1 VERTL
6 FVSFILRIILDV
18 APMYGL
24 VITEANSLLDR
35 PLMYI
40 DGELKDNEKIIPVK
54 MDQIYLKFS
63 TPKQ

>member
-1 VERTL
+1 
-6 FVSFILRIILDV
+6 
-18 APMYGL
+18 MYGL